1 MAELLARITGKK
13 KLTEDLR
20 ALSERQ
26 SKRLRI
32 SDMSEPDTEHAAGP
46 VTPQSP
52 VVSNYGLVLTV
63 YILYLVGFL
72 TGITVLVGLIIA
84 YLQRDRTDRVSQS
97 HFQFQIT
104 TFWIGLVYFFLG
116 LLTLHFAIG
125 ALILLWWVVWT
136 IIRCVKGLLVL
147 NMGDP
152 IRIPN
157 SWWFGE

>member
-1 MAELLARITGKK
+1 M
-13 KLTEDLR
+13 
-20 ALSERQ
+20 
-26 SKRLRI
+26 

-46 VTPQSP
+46 VTPQTP

-104 TFWIGLVYFFLG
+104 TFWIGLLYFFVG

-125 ALILLWWVVWT
+125 VLILLWWVVWT
-136 IIRCVKGLLVL
+136 VIRCVKGLLAL
-147 NMGDP
+147 NTGQAIPD
-152 IRIPN
+152 PN
-157 SWWFGE
+157 SWWFGDT